1 MSSGWD
7 GLYLHACLSPRS
19 KCELLKGQAW
29 SYLLGSFRTQHLQN
43 PAQYLDH
50 RTLKKCVLDPKMQR
64 DPAMIQRTWCEV
76 PEKGNDRF
84 YLHEQVGNWKRE
96 NLTDLANYGV
106 PFLLPFYPTWAAN
119 LWPRL
124 EECPL
129 SSFCDL
135 RWAKIT
141 SSTQRWKMLPTPN
154 TLRSQSGGGPRTSSP
169 TRKNTTD
176 PINLSAA
183 KLWLATFLRERWADI
198 NNYGAEG

>member
-1 MSSGWD
+1 
-7 GLYLHACLSPRS
+7 
-19 KCELLKGQAW
+19 
-29 SYLLGSFRTQHLQN
+29 
-43 PAQYLDH
+43 
-50 RTLKKCVLDPKMQR
+50 MQR

-76 PEKGNDRF
+76 PEKENNRF
-84 YLHEQVGNWKRE
+84 YLHEQVGNWKCE
-96 NLTDLANYGV
+96 NLTDLPNYGV

-119 LWPRL
+119 LWPWL

-135 RWAKIT
+135 WWAKIT

-154 TLRSQSGGGPRTSSP
+154 ILRSQSGGGPRTSSP

-176 PINLSAA
+176 PINLSVA

-198 NNYGAEG
+198 TMGQKVSYGTFLNWEDNLLQAGAI